1 MGVENT
7 LVESWLYTTLSTDA
21 TLKGKVGARIYS
33 YVAPARTLTP
43 YVIFN
48 AQSPGF
54 DVMGVGTARVML
66 NCLYQVKVVV
76 QDASFHGAKD
86 AADRIDELL
95 HGAAGTP
102 TGGQVLGCV
111 REGPLA
117 YAEVT
122 DGIEYRHLGGLYRI
136 WVQET

>member
-1 MGVENT
+1 MIETT
-7 LVESWLYTTLSTDA
+7 LVESWLYSRLSTDA
-21 TLKGKVGARIYS
+21 ALAAEVGNRIYA
-33 YVAPARTLTP
+33 YVAPARTATP
-43 YVIFN
+43 YVVFS

-76 QDASFHGAKD
+76 QDASFSGAKK

-95 HGAAGTP
+95 HGATGTP
-102 TGGQVLGCV
+102 AGGQVLGCV

-117 YAEVT
+117 YAEVS
-122 DGIEYRHLGGLYRI
+122 DGVEYRHLGGLYRI

>member
-1 MGVENT
+1 MIETT
-7 LVESWLYTTLSTDA
+7 LVESWLHTRLSTDA
-21 TLKGKVGARIYS
+21 ILTSQVSDRIYA
-33 YVAPARTLTP
+33 YLAPARAATP
-43 YVIFN
+43 FVVFN

-76 QDASFHGAKD
+76 QDASFAPAKD
-86 AADRIDELL
+86 AADRIDTLL
-95 HGAAGTP
+95 HGATGTP
-102 TGGQVLGCV
+102 PGGQVLGCV

-117 YAEVT
+117 YAEVS

>member
-1 MGVENT
+1 MIENT
-7 LVESWLYTTLSTDA
+7 LVETWLYGKLKNDA
-21 TLKGKVGARIYS
+21 TLAAKVGSRVYS
-33 YVAPARTLTP
+33 YVAPATAVTP
-43 YVIFN
+43 YVVFN

-76 QDASFHGAKD
+76 QDASFSGAKD

-95 HGAAGTP
+95 HGATGTP
-102 TGGQVLGCV
+102 SGGEVLGCV

-122 DGIEYRHLGGLYRI
+122 DGIEYRHLGGIYRI
-136 WVQET
+136 WVQES

>member
-1 MGVENT
+1 MIETT
-7 LVESWLYTTLSTDA
+7 LIEAWIYNRLSTDA
-21 TLKGKVGARIYS
+21 TLTTAVGDHIYS
-33 YVAPARTLTP
+33 YVAPATAATP
-43 YVIFN
+43 YVVFN
-48 AQSPGF
+48 AQSPGL

-66 NCLYQVKVVV
+66 NSLYQVKVVV
-76 QDASFHGAKD
+76 QDASFNGAT
-86 AADRIDELL
+86 AAANRIDALL
-95 HGAAGTP
+95 HGATGTP

-117 YAEVT
+117 YAEVS

>member
-21 TLKGKVGARIYS
+21 TLVAQVGTRIYS
-33 YVAPARTLTP
+33 YVAPTTATTP
-43 YVIFN
+43 YVVFN

-76 QDASFHGAKD
+76 QDASFSTAK
-86 AADRIDELL
+86 AAANRIDALL
-95 HGAAGTP
+95 HGATGAP
-102 TGGQVLGCV
+102 TGGEVLGCV

-136 WVQET
+136 WVQSD

>member
-1 MGVENT
+1 MIENT
-7 LVESWLYTTLSTDA
+7 LVETWLYGKLSGDA
-21 TLKGKVGARIYS
+21 TLTAKVGARIYS
-33 YVAPARTLTP
+33 YVAPTTATTP
-43 YVIFN
+43 YVVFS

-76 QDASFHGAKD
+76 QDASFNTAKD

-95 HGAAGTP
+95 HGATGTP
-102 TGGQVLGCV
+102 SGGEVLGCV

-117 YAEVT
+117 YAEIS

-136 WVQET
+136 WVQEN

>member
-1 MGVENT
+1 MIETT
-7 LVESWLYTTLSTDA
+7 LVESFIYDKLSSDA
-21 TLKGKVGARIYS
+21 TLTAAVGGRIYS
-33 YVAPARTLTP
+33 YVAPARTATP
-43 YVIFN
+43 YVVFN

-76 QDASFHGAKD
+76 QDASFSKATD
-86 AADRIDELL
+86 AANRIDALL
-95 HGAAGTP
+95 HGAMGYP
-102 TGGQVLGCV
+102 SGGEVLGCV

-117 YAEVT
+117 YAEVS
-122 DGIEYRHLGGLYRI
+122 DGIEYRHLGGLFRI

>member
-1 MGVENT
+1 MIENT
-7 LVESWLYTTLSTDA
+7 LVETWLYGKLSTDA
-21 TLKGKVGARIYS
+21 TLVAQVGTRIYS
-33 YVAPARTLTP
+33 YVAPTTATTP
-43 YVIFN
+43 YVVFS

-76 QDASFHGAKD
+76 QDASFSTAKT
-86 AADRIDELL
+86 AANRIDVLL
-95 HGAAGTP
+95 HGTMGYP
-102 TGGQVLGCV
+102 SGGEVLGCV

-117 YAEVT
+117 YAEIT

-136 WVQET
+136 WVQEN

>member
-1 MGVENT
+1 MIETT
-7 LVESWLYTTLSTDA
+7 LVESWLYSRLSGDA
-21 TLKGKVGARIYS
+21 TLVSKVGTRIYA
-33 YVAPARTLTP
+33 YVAPATADTP
-43 YVIFN
+43 FVVFT

-76 QDASFHGAKD
+76 QDGSFNGAKD
-86 AADRIDELL
+86 AADRIDALL
-95 HGAAGTP
+95 HGATGTP
-102 TGGQVLGCV
+102 AGGQVLGCV

-117 YAEVT
+117 YAEVS